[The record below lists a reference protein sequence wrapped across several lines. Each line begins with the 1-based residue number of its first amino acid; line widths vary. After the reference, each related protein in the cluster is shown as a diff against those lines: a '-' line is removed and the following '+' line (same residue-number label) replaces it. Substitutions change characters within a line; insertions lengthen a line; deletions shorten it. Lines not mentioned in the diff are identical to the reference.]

1 MYDPMLLFNID
12 LHDRLSYKTSV
23 LTAFCTMLNPQ
34 KKTGILKS
42 GFLFFTYMIIDDE
55 AFHLI

>member
-1 MYDPMLLFNID
+1 
-12 LHDRLSYKTSV
+12 
-23 LTAFCTMLNPQ
+23 MLNPQ